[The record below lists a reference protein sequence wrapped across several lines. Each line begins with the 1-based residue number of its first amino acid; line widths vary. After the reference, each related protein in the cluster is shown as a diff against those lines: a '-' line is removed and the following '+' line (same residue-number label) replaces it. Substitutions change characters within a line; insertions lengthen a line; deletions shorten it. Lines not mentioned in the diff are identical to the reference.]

1 MKSKI
6 VILALVG
13 LTAGVFGTVGSRI
26 LARSDAPAAAGD
38 FGRVPARSVAKE
50 DPSSDACRGLVRKV
64 SGSAMPDAQLK
75 KLLKKHR
82 DCRAVVVDSKAP
94 GSGAASGPR
103 IVTIPATTQAPPS
116 MEGSE
121 STEGDDD
128 FGESEYEED
137 HDGEDG
143 TYFEAEQEED

>member
-13 LTAGVFGTVGSRI
+13 LTAGAFGTVGSRI
-26 LARSDAPAAAGD
+26 LAGSDASAAAGD
-38 FGRVPARSVAKE
+38 LGGVRARSVGMA

-64 SGSAMPDAQLK
+64 SGGAMPDAQLK

-82 DCRAVVVDSKAP
+82 DCRAVVVDLKAP

-103 IVTIPATTQAPPS
+103 IVTIPATTQALPS
-116 MEGSE
+116 SVGSQP
-121 STEGDDD
+121 TQGDDD

-137 HDGEDG
+137 EEGED
-143 TYFEAEQEED
+143 